1 MQELDEILVKEWP
14 LQMKHIFD
22 EKLSRGIG
30 NLKRW
35 TVADYIDQNQLQKI
49 ETTYFKQ
56 IYLIHWSRN

>member
-1 MQELDEILVKEWP
+1 
-14 LQMKHIFD
+14 MKHIFD

-56 IYLIHWSRN
+56 IYLIH